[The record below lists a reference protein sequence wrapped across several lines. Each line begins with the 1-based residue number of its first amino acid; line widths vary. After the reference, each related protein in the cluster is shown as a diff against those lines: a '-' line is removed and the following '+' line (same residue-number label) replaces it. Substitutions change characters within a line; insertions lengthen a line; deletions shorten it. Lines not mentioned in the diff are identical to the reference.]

1 MDRDGKSR
9 KRNIQAVDDRT
20 VTTMMEQLQVG
31 YVSTVAA
38 TAGCS
43 VEVMSKDTFGVDVQ
57 FIRPGR
63 NHLEQESLLF
73 AQLKCT
79 TQVVPN
85 RDDKSFRYKF
95 SKREYFEGLS
105 VVRSYPKK
113 ILIVMTVPLAQCDWT
128 EIMDGGLLVKRECYW
143 THLEGEV
150 SDLVKP
156 VIDVPTGNVFDAQAL
171 IELLGRQ
178 DRGESLAG

>member
-1 MDRDGKSR
+1 MDTDGKPR
-9 KRNIQAVDDRT
+9 KRNIEAVDDRT

-43 VEVMSKDTFGVDVQ
+43 VEVVGKDVFGVDVQ

-79 TQVVPN
+79 TLVVPD
-85 RDDKSFRYKF
+85 RDEKSFRYRF

-113 ILIVMTVPLAQCDWT
+113 ILIVMTVPLVQREWT
-128 EIMDGGLLVKRECYW
+128 EVLRGGLLVKRECYW
-143 THLEGEV
+143 THLAGATSE
-150 SDLVKP
+150 LVKP
-156 VIDVPTGNVFDAQAL
+156 TIDIPTENVFDAQAL
-171 IELLGRQ
+171 VDILDRQ